1 MAVVEPAAVEV
12 AAPEHVP
19 DGVWR
24 VVRTG
29 GLLPPLVGVRK
40 RIADGRGVTSMGPL
54 PGASFTVEGLSLIY
68 GAPFRGFVDVL
79 APDEE
84 GFSGR
89 ALFRGRE
96 YGRFLM
102 RPAAGNE

>member
-1 MAVVEPAAVEV
+1 LERAL
-12 AAPEHVP
+12 

-40 RIADGRGVTSMGPL
+40 RIANGRGVTSVGSL
-54 PGASFTVEGLSLIY
+54 PGAGFTVENLSLIY
-68 GAPFRGFVDVL
+68 GRPFKGFVDVL
-79 APDEE
+79 TPDGE
-84 GFSGR
+84 GFRGR

-96 YGRFLM
+96 YGRFVL
-102 RPAAGNE
+102 RRAARHG

>member
-1 MAVVEPAAVEV
+1 MPTDSAAAEAPPSGPAL
-12 AAPEHVP
+12 

-40 RIADGRGVTSMGPL
+40 RIANGRGVTTVGRL
-54 PGASFTVEGLSLIY
+54 PGARFTVDGLRLIY
-68 GAPFRGFVDVL
+68 DAPFRGFVDVL
-79 APDEE
+79 TPDAD

-96 YGRFLM
+96 YGRFVL
-102 RPAAGNE
+102 RPAARAA

>member
-1 MAVVEPAAVEV
+1 VSADSAA
-12 AAPEHVP
+12 AQAPPSGHTL

-40 RIADGRGVTSMGPL
+40 RIANGRGVTSVGPL
-54 PGASFTVEGLSLIY
+54 PGARFTVDGSSLIY
-68 GAPFRGFVDVL
+68 RTPFRGFVDVL
-79 APDEE
+79 TPDAD
-84 GFSGR
+84 GFRGR

-96 YGRFLM
+96 YGRFVL
-102 RPAAGNE
+102 RRAAREA